1 MFTSIKKRAQM
12 ALLITMHDELIK
24 KLDEQITIERRFIES
39 LEKFFDFEQR
49 IKNEAMR
56 REKMEEEAK
65 NAVKYDLKY

>member
-65 NAVKYDLKY
+65 NGVKYDLKY

>member
-1 MFTSIKKRAQM
+1 M

>member
-56 REKMEEEAK
+56 REKEEEESK